1 MEFLTNLP
9 AWVLFAG
16 SILFFAGYAY
26 GLSAFLHTKFPNQS
40 GAPYAHT
47 AEYYNTVIG
56 ALFAFLTA
64 FLINSAYST
73 VRSTNEIVA
82 AEASAANRV
91 AWATRG
97 LPSADVSAVQESLS
111 AYLSALETEE
121 WPHLGEPTSVETGQ
135 TGTESELATP
145 ELNAL
150 QQKVFEVG
158 SRPYVPPL
166 SAEALQAAVDDLG
179 SERRAR
185 LAAANSVLPFSL
197 FALAVISGIALIT
210 NLIVTTLRDGPRAS
224 IVSAGIVLVV
234 ALDIALILGVTAP
247 FDGPFTVKVD
257 PIVTLFQEITDGR
270 YLPWAGG

>member
-1 MEFLTNLP
+1 MEFLTSLP
-9 AWVLFAG
+9 AWVLFAA
-16 SILFFAGYAY
+16 SILFFVGYAY
-26 GLSAFLHTKFPNQS
+26 GLSVFLHTKFPNQS

-97 LPSADVSAVQESLS
+97 LPSADVSAVQESLA
-111 AYLSALETEE
+111 AYLSALETKE
-121 WPHLGEPTSVETGQ
+121 WPHLGEPTSVHSGEA
-135 TGTESELATP
+135 GTESELATP

-150 QQKVFEVG
+150 QQKVFEIS
-158 SRPYVPPL
+158 SRSYVPTL
-166 SAEALQAAVDDLG
+166 SAEGLQSAVDDLG
-179 SERRAR
+179 SQRRAR

-197 FALAVISGIALIT
+197 FLLAVISGIALIT

-234 ALDIALILGVTAP
+234 ALDIALILGMTAP
-247 FDGPFTVKVD
+247 FDGPFTVKID
-257 PIVTLFQEITDGR
+257 PIITLFQEITDGR

>member
-1 MEFLTNLP
+1 MEFLTSLP

-16 SILFFAGYAY
+16 SILFFAGLAV
-26 GLSAFLHTKFPNQS
+26 GLSIFLHGRFPNQS

-82 AEASAANRV
+82 AEAAAANRV

-97 LPSADVSAVQESLS
+97 LPSADVSAVQESL
-111 AYLSALETEE
+111 ARYLSALETKE
-121 WPHLGEPTSVETGQ
+121 WPHLGEPTSVESGEA
-135 TGTESELATP
+135 GTESELATP
-145 ELNAL
+145 ELNDL
-150 QQKVFEVG
+150 QQQVFEVG

-166 SAEALQAAVDDLG
+166 SAEALQSAVDDLG

-224 IVSAGIVLVV
+224 IVSGGIVLVV

-257 PIVTLFQEITDGR
+257 PIVTLFEEISNGR
-270 YLPWAGG
+270 YLPWARS

>member
-1 MEFLTNLP
+1 MEFLTSLP
-9 AWVLFAG
+9 AWILFAG
-16 SILFFAGYAY
+16 SILFFGGFTY
-26 GLSAFLHTKFPNQS
+26 GVSTFLNNRLTKKD
-40 GAPYAHT
+40 GAKFAQT

-64 FLINSAYST
+64 FLINSAYTT

-97 LPSADVSAVQESLS
+97 LPSADVSAVQESL
-111 AYLSALETEE
+111 ATYLSALETEE
-121 WPHLGEPTSVETGQ
+121 WPNLGEPTSRYS
-135 TGTESELATP
+135 SEADSNSALATA

-158 SRPYVPPL
+158 SRPYVPAL
-166 SAEALQAAVDDLG
+166 SAESLQSAVDDLG
-179 SERRAR
+179 AERRAR

-197 FALAVISGIALIT
+197 FLLAVISGIVLIV
-210 NLIVTTLRDGPRAS
+210 NLIITSLRDGRKAS
-224 IVSAGIVLVV
+224 LVSAGIVLVV
-234 ALDIALILGVTAP
+234 ALDIALILGLTAP
-247 FDGPFTVKVD
+247 FDGPFKVKVD
-257 PIVTLFQEITDGR
+257 PLVTLYREISDGR

>member
-1 MEFLTNLP
+1 MEFLTSLP
-9 AWVLFAG
+9 TWVLFAG
-16 SILFFAGYAY
+16 SILFFGGFTYGVSNFLNSRLTKKEGAKYA
-26 GLSAFLHTKFPNQS
+26 Q
-40 GAPYAHT
+40 T

-64 FLINSAYST
+64 FLINSAFTT
-73 VRSTNEIVA
+73 VRTTEGIVA

-97 LPSADVSAVQESLS
+97 LPSADVSAVQESL
-111 AYLSALETEE
+111 ARYLSALETEE
-121 WPHLGEPTSVETGQ
+121 WPNLGEPTSSDLEEGS
-135 TGTESELATP
+135 SEGALATP

-166 SAEALQAAVDDLG
+166 SAESLQSAVDDLG

-185 LAAANSVLPFSL
+185 LAAANSKLPFLL
-197 FALAVISGIALIT
+197 FLLAVISGIVLIV
-210 NLIVTTLRDGPRAS
+210 NLIITSLRDGRKAS
-224 IVSAGIVLVV
+224 FVSAGIVLVV
-234 ALDIALILGVTAP
+234 ALDIALILGLTAP

-257 PIVTLFQEITDGR
+257 PLVTLYREISDGR

>member
-1 MEFLTNLP
+1 MEFLTSLP

-26 GLSAFLHTKFPNQS
+26 GLSVFLHTKFPNQS

-97 LPSADVSAVQESLS
+97 LPSADVSAVQESLA

-121 WPHLGEPTSVETGQ
+121 WPHLGEPTSVHSGEVDS
-135 TGTESELATP
+135 ESALATP

-158 SRPYVPPL
+158 SRPYVPAL
-166 SAEALQAAVDDLG
+166 SAESLQSAVDDLG
-179 SERRAR
+179 AERRAR

-210 NLIVTTLRDGPRAS
+210 NLLVTTLRDGPRAS
-224 IVSAGIVLVV
+224 WVSAGIVLVV
-234 ALDIALILGVTAP
+234 ALDIALILGLTGP
-247 FDGPFTVKVD
+247 FDGPFTVKID
-257 PIVTLFQEITDGR
+257 PIVTLFQEISDGR

>member
-1 MEFLTNLP
+1 MEFLTSLP

-16 SILFFAGYAY
+16 SILFFAGYTY
-26 GLSAFLHTKFPNQS
+26 WVSTFLHSRFPNKK

-97 LPSADVSAVQESLS
+97 LPSADVSAVQESL
-111 AYLSALETEE
+111 ARYLSALETKE
-121 WPHLGEPTSVETGQ
+121 WPHLGDPNPVNAEAPSSDET
-135 TGTESELATP
+135 LATP

-158 SRPYVPPL
+158 SRPYVPTL
-166 SAEALQAAVDDLG
+166 SAEALQSAVDDLG

-197 FALAVISGIALIT
+197 FALAVISGIALVT
-210 NLIVTTLRDGPRAS
+210 NLIVTTLRDGRKAS

-257 PIVTLFQEITDGR
+257 PIVTLFQEISDGR
-270 YLPWAGG
+270 YLPWAGS

>member
-135 TGTESELATP
+135 TGTETELATP

>member
-1 MEFLTNLP
+1 MEFLTSLP
-9 AWVLFAG
+9 AWILFAG
-16 SILFFAGYAY
+16 SILFFAGLTY
-26 GLSAFLHTKFPNQS
+26 GVSTLLHDRFPNKK

-64 FLINSAYST
+64 FLINSAFTT
-73 VRSTNEIVA
+73 VRATNEIVA

-97 LPSADVSAVQESLS
+97 LPSADVSAVQESL
-111 AYLSALETEE
+111 ARYLSALETEE
-121 WPHLGEPTSVETGQ
+121 WPSLGEPTSYDLDA
-135 TGTESELATP
+135 ESSEGALATP

-158 SRPYVPPL
+158 SRPYVPAL
-166 SAEALQAAVDDLG
+166 SAESLQAAVDDLG

-197 FALAVISGIALIT
+197 FLLAVISGITLIV
-210 NLIVTTLRDGPRAS
+210 NLIVTTLRDGRKAS

-234 ALDIALILGVTAP
+234 ALDIALILGLTAP

-257 PIVTLFQEITDGR
+257 PLVTLYREISDGR